1 MDNPKEILID
11 DYTYDLPVNRI
22 AKFPLKERD
31 KSKLLVYKHHTIKDA
46 LFENLSKHLAPNSLL
61 VFNNTKVIQA
71 RIKFRKDTGANIEI
85 FCLSPKELHPSE
97 QADHKG
103 ILRSGAS
110 FDLCFQQTEKCT
122 WKCIVGNLKKWK
134 EKSLSKTFIYAH
146 KEYTLTAEKLS
157 ARGGSAFG
165 GSDNLPSRGYTQA
178 GKSSQIIQF
187 RWNNK
192 KLSFGEVLKAAGTT
206 PIPPYL
212 NREAEISDKER
223 YQTIYSKYE
232 GSVAA
237 PTAGFHF
244 TDKVFKSLKIKNI
257 KTAEFTLHISAST
270 FIPVKTR
277 NIREH
282 QMHTEHIFITTEALK
297 KIIAHI
303 GHIIAVGTTSLRI
316 LESIYW
322 LGVKIL
328 SNSSVGW
335 KHPTP
340 LNISQWEAYE
350 LTNDIAP
357 LTALNAVLSY
367 MKNNKLSLLSASTQ
381 IMIVPGY
388 DFKIVKGLITNF
400 HQPKS
405 TLLLLVSAF
414 IGDEWKKVYSYAL
427 KNDFRFL
434 SYGDCCL
441 LKLASLNKNFSQN
454 LSRKDAKN
462 AKD

>member
-1 MDNPKEILID
+1 MSNPKEIIID
-11 DYTYDLPVNRI
+11 DYTYDLPVSRI

-31 KSKLLVYKHHTIKDA
+31 KSKLLVYKHHTIKDYI
-46 LFENLSKHLAPNSLL
+46 FENLSEHLAPNSLL

-85 FCLSPKELHPSE
+85 FCLSPKELHPTG
-97 QADHKG
+97 QADHKE
-103 ILRSGAS
+103 IPRSGAS

-157 ARGGSAFG
+157 
-165 GSDNLPSRGYTQA
+165 DNLPSRKMLSNKSVGWKHPTPLNPPSRGYTQA

-257 KTAEFTLHISAST
+257 KTAELTLHISAST

-381 IMIVPGY
+381 IIIVPGY

-414 IGDEWKKVYSYAL
+414 IGEDWEKVYSYAL
-427 KNDFRFL
+427 KNDFRLL

-441 LKLASLNKNFSQN
+441 FF
-454 LSRKDAKN
+454 
-462 AKD
+462 

>member
-1 MDNPKEILID
+1 MNKTEEIIID

-31 KSKLLVYKHHTIKDA
+31 KSKLLVYKHNTIEDA
-46 LFENLSKHLAPNSLL
+46 LFENLSKHLAPNCLL

-103 ILRSGAS
+103 ISRSGAS

-157 ARGGSAFG
+157 
-165 GSDNLPSRGYTQA
+165 DNLPLRGYTQA
-178 GKSSQIIQF
+178 GKFSQIIQF

-257 KTAEFTLHISAST
+257 KTAELTLHISAST

-277 NIREH
+277 NIKEH

-297 KIIAHI
+297 KIITHI

-316 LESIYW
+316 LESLYW

-328 SNSSVGW
+328 SNPDNIRNESDY
-335 KHPTP
+335 
-340 LNISQWEAYE
+340 NISQWEAYE

-388 DFKIVKGLITNF
+388 NFKIVKGLITNF

-441 LKLASLNKNFSQN
+441 FY
-454 LSRKDAKN
+454 RK
-462 AKD
+462 

>member
-1 MDNPKEILID
+1 MNKTKEILID
-11 DYTYDLPVNRI
+11 DYTYDLPVSRI

-46 LFENLSKHLAPNSLL
+46 LFENLSEHLAPNSLL

-85 FCLSPKELHPSE
+85 FCLSPKKLRPSA
-97 QADHKG
+97 QTNFSLA
-103 ILRSGAS
+103 
-110 FDLCFQQTEKCT
+110 FQQKENCI

-134 EKSLSKTFIYAH
+134 EQSLSKTFVYAH

-157 ARGGSAFG
+157 
-165 GSDNLPSRGYTQA
+165 DNLPSRGYAQA

-257 KTAEFTLHISAST
+257 KTAELTLHISAST

-282 QMHTEHIFITTEALK
+282 RMHTEHIFITTEALK

-303 GHIIAVGTTSLRI
+303 EHIIAVGTTSLRI

-328 SNSSVGW
+328 SNPDNIRNESDY
-335 KHPTP
+335 
-340 LNISQWEAYE
+340 NISQWEAYE
-350 LTNDIAP
+350 LTNDIAS

-441 LKLASLNKNFSQN
+441 FF
-454 LSRKDAKN
+454 
-462 AKD
+462 